1 MTYTC
6 IGKRKGEH
14 GAPFQCTSTSDTP
27 SNLARPEWGF
37 LCVEC
42 SSTRYGRAPL
52 QVETLDADKPNSL
65 EFEPCEL
72 LHGRATAQ
80 VDETEQDELD
90 HLEEL
95 DLG

>member
-6 IGKRKGEH
+6 IGKRKDEH
-14 GAPFQCTSTSDTP
+14 GKVFQCARASDAP
-27 SNLARPEWGF
+27 SNLARPDWGF
-37 LCVEC
+37 LCDLC

-52 QVETLDADKPNSL
+52 QVEILDADKPNSL

-72 LHGRATAQ
+72 LHGRGTTRI
-80 VDETEQDELD
+80 DETEQDELD

-95 DLG
+95 DLT